1 MFAAISIQIQ
11 QRISLLTPISCS
23 NSEQIA
29 MFSTKLFFGVQ
40 QVSTEWG

>member
-29 MFSTKLFFGVQ
+29 TVFHQAVLWSSAGFD
-40 QVSTEWG
+40 